1 MIINDNKEAIRV
13 NVPGGLPE
21 RIIVRIKISVKYSNY
36 ENYQIMNVPVGLPE
50 RIIVRIKSSI
60 IRDLVDKRYF
70 PNSQKN
76 NHL

>member
-50 RIIVRIKSSI
+50 RIIVRIKI
-60 IRDLVDKRYF
+60 VIFKEDNRKMF
-70 PNSQKN
+70 IENF
-76 NHL
+76 